1 MNITKRNFFLSCSLD
16 FSVKFCYTLTASNRN
31 GLQSFNENKIL
42 IHYDY
47 SDITYNVPES
57 RPETSAR
64 EHLTT
69 GLSYQH
75 DESSPPFCHAK
86 ENTSKLSTHTQHAG
100 TLNCSVFF
108 SFHLV
113 SISVRDRIAN
123 GVLFLHPHSDSI
135 RQRAFLFKLHTHSLS
150 RTHTHM
156 IIPRWVKVTRAL
168 ISSPSSC

>member
-1 MNITKRNFFLSCSLD
+1 M
-16 FSVKFCYTLTASNRN
+16 
-31 GLQSFNENKIL
+31 
-42 IHYDY
+42 
-47 SDITYNVPES
+47 PES

-86 ENTSKLSTHTQHAG
+86 ENTSKLSTHKQHTG

-150 RTHTHM
+150 LSHSHTHDYPTVGKGDPGPYQFSVQLLESTRGERM
-156 IIPRWVKVTRAL
+156 IRVRVHRCISDKWNEIDRLQGSAAAQHLGRMVKVGVGQGRV
-168 ISSPSSC
+168 